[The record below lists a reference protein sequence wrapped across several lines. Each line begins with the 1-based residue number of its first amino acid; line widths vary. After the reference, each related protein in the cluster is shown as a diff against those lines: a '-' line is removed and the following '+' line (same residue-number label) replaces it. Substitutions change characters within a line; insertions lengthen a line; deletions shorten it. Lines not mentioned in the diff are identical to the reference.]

1 MDTDTR
7 ELAEALR
14 DAEDRLRYYRR
25 CMPELVGMTEDGY
38 AGTDEARRTDAA
50 LKRAVKALRRVGLE
64 PINGP

>member
-1 MDTDTR
+1 MDADTR

-14 DAEDRLRYYRR
+14 DAEDRLRYYRL
-25 CMPELVGMTEDGY
+25 CMPELVGMTEQTY
-38 AGTDEARRTDAA
+38 AGTEEAGLADAA